1 MPLIFLRRPYTAKC
15 STEHASAD
23 GIPIGTVLLVNLIA
37 FPVLVRLQIYP
48 YDMISYSVDTILT
61 GPPVSIFLIK
71 LLLIENHSALWLTL
85 PPSFD
90 NVGLY
95 HYSDLAIRIRIE
107 IDRTRP
113 D

>member
-1 MPLIFLRRPYTAKC
+1 MPLIFLRRPYYAKG

-48 YDMISYSVDTILT
+48 YDMISYSVDTT
-61 GPPVSIFLIK
+61 GPPDSIFLIK

-95 HYSDLAIRIRIE
+95 HYSALAIRIRIE